1 MNMPLFNE
9 TETAQRI
16 RDGLMPSP
24 TKLMN
29 FWLVAIRITG
39 TGLAYRNGLKEHV
52 WRDPKFYLNQNFLNR
67 CNGLPV
73 IILHPESGNAITEDD
88 FSKRIAGMVV
98 LPYIKGGEV
107 WAICRIYNEALINA
121 INAGAVSTSPTIIF
135 LGDTGTDIKNVV
147 DGEDFLIESAP
158 YLIDHVA
165 MVPLGVWDKGDVPR
179 GVEVTEKTEE
189 QKIAE
194 IAAAVTK
201 SVSVPII
208 EQLDSLNQRLDA
220 YEQAISEGEEQ

>member
-1 MNMPLFNE
+1 MNIPLFNE

-16 RDGLMPSP
+16 RNGLMPSP
-24 TKLMN
+24 TKLMG

-39 TGLAYRNGLKEHV
+39 TGLAYRAGLKEHV
-52 WRDPKFYLNQNFLNR
+52 WRDPKFYLNQNFLSR

-73 IILHPESGNAITEDD
+73 IILHPEGDSMNEDD

-98 LPYIKGGEV
+98 LPYIKGDEV
-107 WAICRIYNEALINA
+107 WAICRIYNESLINA
-121 INAGAVSTSPTIIF
+121 INAGAVSTSPNIIF
-135 LGDTGTDIKNVV
+135 LGDTGTDIKNVL

-179 GVEVTEKTEE
+179 GVEVTEKTED

-201 SVSVPII
+201 GVSVPII

-220 YEQAISEGEEQ
+220 YEQAIAEGEEQ